1 LAGYIF
7 TYIIETA
14 MENRTRL
21 LSNWN
26 RVKKRLQEKFSI
38 LTDEDLYLHTEN
50 QDEMLRKIGEK
61 LGMQR
66 QFVLKM
72 ITTLL

>member
-1 LAGYIF
+1 MRGYTF

-26 RVKKRLQEKFSI
+26 RAKQRLQEKFSI
-38 LTDEDLYLHTEN
+38 LTDEDLYLHTQN

-61 LGMQR
+61 LGMKKQL
-66 QFVLKM
+66 VLKM
-72 ITTLL
+72 ITNLL